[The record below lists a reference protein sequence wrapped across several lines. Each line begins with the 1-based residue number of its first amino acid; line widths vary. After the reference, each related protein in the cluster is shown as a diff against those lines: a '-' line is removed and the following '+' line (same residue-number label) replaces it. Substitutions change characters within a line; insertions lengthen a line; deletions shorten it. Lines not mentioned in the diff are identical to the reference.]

1 MKCPYCDREM
11 IVGSILQDRY
21 ALKWVPSNK
30 DRGILNFTPLVKG
43 IKLTS
48 MMDDW
53 RVKVFYCEKC
63 HKFIIDQ
70 DDLRLDD

>member
-1 MKCPYCDREM
+1 M

-21 ALKWVPSNK
+21 ALKWVLSNK
-30 DRGILNFTPLVKG
+30 DRGILNFTPSIKE

-53 RVKVFYCEKC
+53 RVKVFYCEMC